1 MFKEVTFIFNSTNYW
16 GGYVNEKTIERQKSG
31 ENGIF
36 RVFYSIPRVTCLLK
50 SQDNDFNTLTLSFD
64 KFPT

>member
-1 MFKEVTFIFNSTNYW
+1 MTLWTNLFEEVTFIFNSANYW

-36 RVFYSIPRVTCLLK
+36 RVFLFYSTRQMFVEE
-50 SQDNDFNTLTLSFD
+50 SR
-64 KFPT
+64 